1 MTKPSDR
8 DESFST
14 FFSAHA
20 EDMRRLA
27 VFLTGD
33 PEQGRD
39 AAQEALVRT
48 YRHWSRIKGED
59 PVPYTKRIVV
69 NLVRSAHRRK
79 IVAIRHA
86 KSTPP
91 DPGIQQSSAGKVD
104 DWLVVS
110 GALLTLPPV
119 RRAAIVM
126 RYYEDMSEADIA
138 RVLDRPL
145 NTIKSDIHRGLKR
158 LRPLLEEA
166 VRT

>member
-1 MTKPSDR
+1 MTKAPGR

-39 AAQEALVRT
+39 VAQEALVRT

-86 KSTPP
+86 EKTPR
-91 DPGIQQSSAGKVD
+91 DLGVQQSSTAKVD
-104 DWLVVS
+104 DWLV
-110 GALLTLPPV
+110 
-119 RRAAIVM
+119 
-126 RYYEDMSEADIA
+126 
-138 RVLDRPL
+138 
-145 NTIKSDIHRGLKR
+145 
-158 LRPLLEEA
+158 
-166 VRT
+166 

>member
-1 MTKPSDR
+1 MTKAPGR

-39 AAQEALVRT
+39 VAQEALVRT

-59 PVPYTKRIVV
+59 PVPYTKRIVI
-69 NLVRSAHRRK
+69 NLVRS
-79 IVAIRHA
+79 
-86 KSTPP
+86 
-91 DPGIQQSSAGKVD
+91 
-104 DWLVVS
+104 
-110 GALLTLPPV
+110 
-119 RRAAIVM
+119 AAIVM

-158 LRPLLEEA
+158 LRPLLEEE